1 MLYCCYLHHAL
12 LLLITFISIL
22 SQVIQVGRQLLLHH
36 SQVTLQVT
44 LDEPSFSR
52 CLALYHLFVSPSY
65 HISHGCTTLLLSYCF
80 TLSYPLFASFVMVV
94 AGGFSDISLAS
105 ID

>member
-44 LDEPSFSR
+44 LDEPSFSQFTLP
-52 CLALYHLFVSPSY
+52 CIVSPFCVTFIPHVTWMY
-65 HISHGCTTLLLSYCF
+65 HTTF
-80 TLSYPLFASFVMVV
+80 
-94 AGGFSDISLAS
+94 I
-105 ID
+105 